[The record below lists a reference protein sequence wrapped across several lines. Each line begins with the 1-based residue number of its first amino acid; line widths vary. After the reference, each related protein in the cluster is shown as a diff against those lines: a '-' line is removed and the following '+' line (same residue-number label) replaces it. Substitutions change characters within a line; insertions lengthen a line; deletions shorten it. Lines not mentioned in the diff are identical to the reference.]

1 MASTWAFEAQGPGSI
16 PGGGASKKAAIES
29 RTRLESIT
37 KGGVLSR
44 LDLVIVLAAGEGTR
58 MKSTTPKVLHQIA
71 GRSILAHVLSAVSDL
86 DSKEVRVVVGSGKDE
101 VVKELSGI
109 APSAKSIYQEV
120 RGGTGHATK
129 LALESATKS
138 GQVLICAGDTPLLT
152 SATLVELINKHQS
165 SGASAT
171 VLTTELP
178 DPFGYGRIVYD
189 TSGELASIVEER
201 DASDEV
207 REISEI
213 NSGVYVFDLDSLN
226 GALAKIS
233 KSNSQGEEYLTD
245 VISILKGE
253 GKKVAT
259 YLARDFVEILGVN
272 DRAQLADVASLMRDR
287 INDSLM
293 RSGVTLTD
301 PASVWID
308 LDVEISSDV
317 TIEPGVSIRGSS
329 KVATGA
335 VIGPR
340 TTLIDTEVGANA
352 KVFESHCESSKIG
365 ARANVGPYSHLRGGS
380 VLADEVKVGSFVEM
394 KNALV
399 GEGSKIPHLSYVGD
413 AKIGRETNI
422 GAATIFVNYD
432 GVEKHETK
440 VGDYV
445 RIGSDSMLIA
455 PVTIGDGAYTAAGS
469 VINEDVPPGALGIGR
484 ARQVNILGWVLK
496 KRKGTKSAEAAEKKE
511 GSK

>member
-1 MASTWAFEAQGPGSI
+1 
-16 PGGGASKKAAIES
+16 
-29 RTRLESIT
+29 
-37 KGGVLSR
+37 
-44 LDLVIVLAAGEGTR
+44 
-58 MKSTTPKVLHQIA
+58 MKSTTPKVLHKIS
-71 GRSILAHVLSAVSDL
+71 GRSILAHVLGAISKL
-86 DSKEVRVVVGSGKDE
+86 DSKEIRVVVGSGKDE
-101 VVKELSGI
+101 VVRELSSV
-109 APSAKSIYQEV
+109 APSAKSIHQEV

-129 LALESATKS
+129 LALEGAAKS
-138 GQVLICAGDTPLLT
+138 GQVLVCAGDTPLLT
-152 SATLVELINKHQS
+152 SETLFELLKTHQA
-165 SGASAT
+165 SGGAAT

-178 DPFGYGRIVYD
+178 DPYGYGRIVHD
-189 TSGELASIVEER
+189 ASGELESIVEER
-201 DASDEV
+201 DASEAI

-213 NSGVYVFDLDSLN
+213 NSGVYLFEIDALS

-245 VISILKGE
+245 VISILKSE
-253 GKKVAT
+253 GKKVTT
-259 YLARDFVEILGVN
+259 YRTDDFVEILGIN

-293 RSGVTLTD
+293 RSGVTITD

-308 LDVEISSDV
+308 LDAEIDSDV
-317 TIEPGVSIRGSS
+317 HIEPGVAIRGRS
-329 KVATGA
+329 KVESGA

-340 TTLIDTEVGANA
+340 TTLIDTEVGAGA
-352 KVFESHCESSKIG
+352 RVFESHCESSKIG
-365 ARANVGPYSHLRGGS
+365 ARANVGPYSHLRGGT
-380 VLADEVKVGSFVEM
+380 VLAEEVKVGSFVEM

-399 GEGSKIPHLSYVGD
+399 GEGSKVPHLSYVGD

-440 VGDYV
+440 VGDHV

-455 PVTIGDGAYTAAGS
+455 PVSIGDGAYTAAGS
-469 VINEDVPPGALGIGR
+469 VINEDVPAGALGIGR

-511 GSK
+511 

>member
-1 MASTWAFEAQGPGSI
+1 
-16 PGGGASKKAAIES
+16 
-29 RTRLESIT
+29 
-37 KGGVLSR
+37 VLSR

-58 MKSTTPKVLHQIA
+58 MKSTTPKVLHKIA
-71 GRSILAHVLSAVSDL
+71 GRTILAHVLDSVSKL
-86 DSKEVRVVVGSGKDE
+86 NSTEVRVVVGSGKDE
-101 VVKELSGI
+101 VIRELSAI
-109 APSAKSIYQEV
+109 APKAKSIYQEV

-129 LALESATKS
+129 LALAGETKS

-152 SATLVELINKHQS
+152 GTTLAELANAHAKT
-165 SGASAT
+165 GAAAT

-178 DPFGYGRIVYD
+178 DPYGYGRVVYD
-189 TSGELASIVEER
+189 DNGELSAIVEER
-201 DASDEV
+201 DASEAV

-213 NSGVYVFDLDSLN
+213 NSGVYIFDIDSLI
-226 GALAKIS
+226 GALDKIS

-245 VISILKGE
+245 VIAILKSD

-259 YLARDFVEILGVN
+259 HLTPDFVEILGVN
-272 DRAQLADVASLMRDR
+272 DRAQLADVSSLMRDR
-287 INDSLM
+287 IVDSLM
-293 RSGVTLTD
+293 RSGVTITD

-308 LDVEISSDV
+308 LDAEVESDV
-317 TIEPGVSIRGSS
+317 TIEPGVAIRGKS
-329 KVATGA
+329 KVSAGA
-335 VIGPR
+335 IIGPR
-340 TTLIDTEVGANA
+340 TTLIDTEVGAGA

-365 ARANVGPYSHLRGGS
+365 ARANVGPYSHLRGGT
-380 VLADEVKVGSFVEM
+380 VLANEVKIGSFVEM
-394 KNALV
+394 KNALL
-399 GEGSKIPHLSYVGD
+399 GEGAKVPHLSYVGD
-413 AKIGRETNI
+413 AEIGRETNI

-432 GVEKHETK
+432 GVEKHQTK
-440 VGDYV
+440 VGEHV

-469 VINEDVPPGALGIGR
+469 VINEDVPAGALGIGR

>member
-1 MASTWAFEAQGPGSI
+1 M
-16 PGGGASKKAAIES
+16 
-29 RTRLESIT
+29 
-37 KGGVLSR
+37 LSR

-58 MKSTTPKVLHQIA
+58 MKSTTPKVLHQIS
-71 GRSILAHVLSAVSDL
+71 GRSILAHVLGAISKL
-86 DSKEVRVVVGSGKDE
+86 DSKEIRVVVGSGKDE
-101 VVKELSGI
+101 VVRELSSV
-109 APSAKSIYQEV
+109 APSAKSIHQEV

-129 LALESATKS
+129 LALEGAAKS
-138 GQVLICAGDTPLLT
+138 GQVLVCAGDTPLLT
-152 SATLVELINKHQS
+152 GETLLELLKTHQA
-165 SGASAT
+165 SGGAAT

-178 DPFGYGRIVYD
+178 DPHGYGRIVYD
-189 TSGELASIVEER
+189 ASGELESIVEER
-201 DASDEV
+201 DASEDI

-213 NSGVYVFDLDSLN
+213 NSGVYLFEIDALN

-259 YLARDFVEILGVN
+259 YQTDDFVEILGIN
-272 DRAQLADVASLMRDR
+272 DRAQLADVSSLMRDR

-293 RSGVTLTD
+293 RSGVTITD

-308 LDVEISSDV
+308 LDVEIESDV
-317 TIEPGVSIRGSS
+317 HIEPGVAIRGRSRVES
-329 KVATGA
+329 GA

-340 TTLIDTEVGANA
+340 TTLIDTEVGAGA
-352 KVFESHCESSKIG
+352 RVFESHCESSKIG
-365 ARANVGPYSHLRGGS
+365 ARANVGPYSHLRGGT
-380 VLADEVKVGSFVEM
+380 VLAEEVKVGSFVEM

-399 GEGSKIPHLSYVGD
+399 GEGSKVPHLSYVGD

-440 VGDYV
+440 VGDHV

-455 PVTIGDGAYTAAGS
+455 PVSIGDGAYTAAGS
-469 VINEDVPPGALGIGR
+469 VISEDVPAGALGIGR

-496 KRKGTKSAEAAEKKE
+496 KRKGTKSAQAAEKKE